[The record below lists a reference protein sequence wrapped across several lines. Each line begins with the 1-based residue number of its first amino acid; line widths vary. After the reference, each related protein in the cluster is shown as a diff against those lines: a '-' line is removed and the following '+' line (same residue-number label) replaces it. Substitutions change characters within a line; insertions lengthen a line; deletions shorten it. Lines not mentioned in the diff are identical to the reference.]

1 MSFFVRLVPRNPP
14 HSGGHWL
21 LIIGTLLASLLLG
34 GCGTVRLAYSNA
46 PSLAFWWIDGY
57 FDFESEQASNVRAG
71 LQRAHEWHRKEELP
85 LLLAQLDKLQARAL
99 EPATAETLCQLASDV
114 QSRYQA
120 ALQHMVPTIV
130 AVVPSL
136 REAQI
141 RHLER
146 ELAKRRTDWQSDYLD
161 GTAAE
166 RMERRLKK
174 AVDRT
179 ESFYGKL
186 RPEQVEILRTQ
197 LSNSTFDPAI
207 QSRESLRRHQDTL
220 TTLMLI
226 RSGTIAADQVPGMIT
241 ALVQRSYASP
251 DVNYQKYQAL
261 LTQQGCSNFAALHN
275 SMQPRQRARLAE
287 TLKSYAEDLRSQLPG

>member
-1 MSFFVRLVPRNPP
+1 M
-14 HSGGHWL
+14 

-46 PSLAFWWIDGY
+46 PSLVFWWIDGY
-57 FDFESEQASNVRAG
+57 FDFESEQASSVRAG

-99 EPATAETLCQLASDV
+99 EPTTPETLCQLANDLQV
-114 QSRYQA
+114 RYQT
-120 ALQHMVPTIV
+120 ALQHMVPTVV
-130 AVVPSL
+130 AVAPGL

-141 RHLER
+141 KHLER
-146 ELAKRRTDWQSDYLD
+146 ELGKRRTDWQSDYQD
-161 GTAAE
+161 GTSAE

-186 RPEQVEILRTQ
+186 RPEQVELLRTQ
-197 LSNSTFDPAI
+197 LNNSPFNPSI

-220 TTLMLI
+220 TTLTNI
-226 RSGTIAADQVPGMIT
+226 RSGTVAADQASSVIT
-241 ALVQRSYASP
+241 ALMQRSYASP
-251 DVNYQKYQAL
+251 DASYQKYQVL

-275 SMQPRQRARLAE
+275 SMQPRQRAQLAE
-287 TLKSYAEDLRSQLPG
+287 SLKSYAADLRSQLPG